1 MEYAETKFQFSI
13 YLKFDITKYLI
24 GFEQSLAFY
33 EKNSRLKHN
42 LLIINICFIY
52 PVNMV
57 DNDDRKK
64 ERVGGEGKEER
75 GMK

>member
-1 MEYAETKFQFSI
+1 MCRNKISI
-13 YLKFDITKYLI
+13 QYLFKIRHYEI
-24 GFEQSLAFY
+24 SNRIRAQSLAFY

-64 ERVGGEGKEER
+64 ERVDGEGKEER